1 MVLPTVLQDKM
12 VAVHMVQDQAPTLE
26 TTTATAMA
34 TAPVAAM
41 AVLAITSL
49 VAHFQAQPAIQAVP
63 KTRSASLETVSPS
76 QIPCPVGPHPIV
88 SPVSSVV
95 SLRSALQAL
104 PVSMIDVSESMDLP
118 AVATLSA
125 LVDMPVL
132 KMIVFFLETLQIAAV
147 RLAPATRSVWV
158 TPVYQTQ
165 DWPGVRTLIA
175 LMTKHVETGPVFLL
189 KMLVL
194 LLVVLLL
201 VVLKDLAE
209 DLATVVTVLR
219 LETTTVAVPP
229 LALMETHQN
238 KPHQQPINPTRQ
250 VDQKGTVDVL
260 VLVRTMVGETVIM
273 TAL

>member
-194 LLVVLLL
+194 LLVVL
-201 VVLKDLAE
+201 KDLAE